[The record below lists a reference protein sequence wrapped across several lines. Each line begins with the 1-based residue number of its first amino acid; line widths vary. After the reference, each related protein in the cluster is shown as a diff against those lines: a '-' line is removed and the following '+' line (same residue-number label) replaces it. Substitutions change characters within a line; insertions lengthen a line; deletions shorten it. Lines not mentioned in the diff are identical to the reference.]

1 MMRLLPAAL
10 AAFIAAT
17 SAWGAAWGQ
26 SAWRP
31 EKQVEIILPTA
42 PGGGNDTVARLM
54 QKALQEQKLVTAPI
68 LVLNKAGGN
77 QTVSVTKNDV
87 TAPSLRGAELT
98 KYLDAQYKHTH
109 GVLVELGL
117 AK

>member
-1 MMRLLPAAL
+1 MKRYLARAMCGLFVAGAALPAW
-10 AAFIAAT
+10 
-17 SAWGAAWGQ
+17 SQPAWKAW
-26 SAWRP
+26 
-31 EKQVEIILPTA
+31 
-42 PGGGNDTVARLM
+42 M
-54 QKALQEQKLVTAPI
+54 
-68 LVLNKAGGN
+68 
-77 QTVSVTKNDV
+77 TKNDV